1 MFPTAFLTSV
11 VLAIASVPQTAPSA
25 PAAPDKAA
33 ATPAMVGDPYPL
45 DTCIV
50 SGEKLGADAKVVVLS
65 GQKDPL
71 QNGRQMK
78 FCCPKCE
85 ASFAAEPAKY
95 IRELD
100 AKIVAAQAKSYPID
114 HCLVMPDEK
123 LDDGAKTV
131 VYGNRLYRLC
141 CPKCVRKFGQDP
153 AKWSAAYEKEVVAAQ
168 KKAYPLTTCPI
179 SGKPLGDGA
188 VDVVV
193 GSRLIRACCPGCVG
207 PIKADPAAAFA
218 KVDAAKKG

>member
-1 MFPTAFLTSV
+1 MLSTAFLTSAL
-11 VLAIASVPQTAPSA
+11 LAIASAAAPEAAPAPS
-25 PAAPDKAA
+25 
-33 ATPAMVGDPYPL
+33 PAMVGDPYPL

-50 SGEKLGADAKVVVLS
+50 SGEKLGADAKVVVLAD
-65 GQKDPL
+65 QKDPL

-95 IRELD
+95 IRDLD
-100 AKIVAAQAKSYPID
+100 AKIIAAQSKSYPID

-131 VYGNRLYRLC
+131 VYGNRLYKFC
-141 CPKCVRKFGQDP
+141 CPKCVRTFGKDA
-153 AKWSAAYEKEVVAAQ
+153 AKWSAAYEKEVAAAQ
-168 KKAYPLTTCPI
+168 KASYPLTTCPI

-188 VDVVV
+188 VDAVI
-193 GSRLIRACCPGCVG
+193 GSRLVRACCPGCVG

>member
-1 MFPTAFLTSV
+1 MTLAASLLAALLLAAAPMTAQD
-11 VLAIASVPQTAPSA
+11 AAA
-25 PAAPDKAA
+25 PAKPAG
-33 ATPAMVGDPYPL
+33 TPMVGDPYPL

-50 SGEKLGADAKVVVLS
+50 SGEKLGADATVVVLS
-65 GQKDPL
+65 GQRDPL
-71 QNGRQMK
+71 QNGRQLK

-85 ASFAAEPAKY
+85 AAFAAEPAKY
-95 IRELD
+95 VRDLD
-100 AKIVAAQAKSYPID
+100 AKIIAAQARSYPID

-153 AKWSAAYEKEVVAAQ
+153 AKWAAAYEKEVIAAQ
-168 KKAYPLTTCPI
+168 KPGYPLATCPI

-188 VDVVV
+188 VDVVI
-193 GSRLIRACCPGCVG
+193 GSRLVRACCPGCVG
-207 PIKADPAAAFA
+207 PIKADPAAALA

>member
-1 MFPTAFLTSV
+1 MTFLTSILAT
-11 VLAIASVPQTAPSA
+11 VLLASPVTAPQDASA
-25 PAAPDKAA
+25 PARPAA
-33 ATPAMVGDPYPL
+33 AAAMVGDPYPL

-50 SGEKLGADAKVVVLS
+50 SGEKLGPDAKVVVLS
-65 GQKDPL
+65 GQNDPL
-71 QNGRQMK
+71 QNGRQLK

-95 IRELD
+95 VRELD
-100 AKIVAAQAKSYPID
+100 AKIIAAQSKSYPID
-114 HCLVMPDEK
+114 HCLMMADEK

-131 VYGNRLYRLC
+131 VYGNRLYKFC
-141 CPKCVRKFGQDP
+141 CPKCVRMFGKDA
-153 AKWSAAYEKEVVAAQ
+153 AKWSTTYEKEVAAAQ
-168 KKAYPLTTCPI
+168 KASYPLATCPI

-188 VDVVV
+188 VDVVI
-193 GSRLIRACCPGCVG
+193 GSRLVRACCPGCVG

>member
-1 MFPTAFLTSV
+1 MLSTAFLTSAL
-11 VLAIASVPQTAPSA
+11 LAIASAAAPEAA
-25 PAAPDKAA
+25 PAR
-33 ATPAMVGDPYPL
+33 TQAMVGDPYPL

-50 SGEKLGADAKVVVLS
+50 SGEKLGADAKVTVLAD
-65 GQKDPL
+65 QKDPL

-78 FCCPKCE
+78 FCCTKCE
-85 ASFAAEPAKY
+85 AAFAAEPAKY
-95 IRELD
+95 IRDLD
-100 AKIVAAQAKSYPID
+100 AKIVAAQSKSYPID

-131 VYGNRLYRLC
+131 VYGNRLYRFC
-141 CPKCVRKFGQDP
+141 CPKCVRTFGKDA
-153 AKWSAAYEKEVVAAQ
+153 AKWSAAYEKEVAAAQ
-168 KKAYPLTTCPI
+168 KASYPLTTCPI

-188 VDVVV
+188 VDVVI
-193 GSRLIRACCPGCVG
+193 GARLVRACCPGCVG

>member
-1 MFPTAFLTSV
+1 MTFLTSILAT
-11 VLAIASVPQTAPSA
+11 VLLASPVTAPQDASA
-25 PAAPDKAA
+25 PARPAAA
-33 ATPAMVGDPYPL
+33 ATMVGDPYPL

-50 SGEKLGADAKVVVLS
+50 TGEKLGADATVVVLS

-85 ASFAAEPAKY
+85 GAFAAEPAKY
-95 IRELD
+95 LRELD
-100 AKIVAAQAKSYPID
+100 AKIIAAQSKSYPID
-114 HCLVMPDEK
+114 HCLMMADEK

-131 VYGNRLYRLC
+131 VYGNRLYKFC
-141 CPKCVRKFGQDP
+141 CPKCVRKFAQDP
-153 AKWSAAYEKEVVAAQ
+153 AKWSAAYEKEVIAAQ
-168 KKAYPLTTCPI
+168 KPGYPLATCPI

-188 VDVVV
+188 VDVVI
-193 GSRLIRACCPGCVG
+193 GSRLVRSCCPGCVG
-207 PIKADPAAAFA
+207 PIKADPAAAIA